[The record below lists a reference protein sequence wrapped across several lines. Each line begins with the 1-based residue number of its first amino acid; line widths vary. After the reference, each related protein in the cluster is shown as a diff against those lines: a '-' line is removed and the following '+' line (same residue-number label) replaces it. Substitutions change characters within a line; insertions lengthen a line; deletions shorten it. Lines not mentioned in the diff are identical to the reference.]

1 MIFVNFI
8 LLFFLVT
15 LIYDI
20 YFDHK
25 EISRNR
31 LIKRQ
36 LLNGEITVEE
46 YQKLLRRKVK

>member
-15 LIYDI
+15 LIYDV

-25 EISRNR
+25 ESTRMR
-31 LIKRQ
+31 LIKKQ

-46 YQKLLRRKVK
+46 YQKLSGGK